1 VNRKKWLVTF
11 SLLLSLIMVFS
22 FASVALASSAS
33 SAHEGAQAP
42 ISAPEGSPPV
52 FPNFY
57 VMGWSLVNFL
67 ALLALLYKFAYGPVN
82 EMLEQR
88 STAIEGSIRHA
99 EQLKA
104 DVEKMKNEAQANLTD
119 ARKEAQ
125 EIVNRANKAA
135 EDVKTDMVAKA
146 NEEVANLKA
155 RAKDEMDAAIVQAKA
170 ELKDMTVALAIAAAE
185 KVISREFNKDD
196 HSKMVQ
202 EFVGEA
208 GDFLC

>member
-1 VNRKKWLVTF
+1 MNRKKWLVTF

-22 FASVALASSAS
+22 FASTVMASEA
-33 SAHEGAQAP
+33 AHSGPQAP
-42 ISAPEGSPPV
+42 VSTPEGSPPV

-82 EMLEQR
+82 DMLEQR

-104 DVEKMKNEAQANLTD
+104 DVEKMKNEAQANLTE

-135 EDVKTDMVAKA
+135 EDVKSEMVVKA
-146 NEEVANLKA
+146 NEEVATLKA

-196 HSKMVQ
+196 HAKMVQ

>member
-1 VNRKKWLVTF
+1 MNRKKWLVTF
-11 SLLLSLIMVFS
+11 SLLLSLIMVLS
-22 FASVALASSAS
+22 FASTVMASSAATS
-33 SAHEGAQAP
+33 SHEATSPIAAPGGA
-42 ISAPEGSPPV
+42 PPV

-67 ALLALLYKFAYGPVN
+67 ALLALLYKFAFGPVN

-104 DVEKMKNEAQANLTD
+104 DVEKMKNEAQANLTE
-119 ARKEAQ
+119 ARKESQ

-135 EDVKTDMVAKA
+135 EDVKADMVVKA
-146 NEEVANLKA
+146 QEEVAALKV
-155 RAKDEMDAAIVQAKA
+155 RAKDEMDAAISQAKA

>member
-11 SLLLSLIMVFS
+11 SLLLSLIMVLS
-22 FASVALASSAS
+22 LASVCLAS
-33 SAHEGAQAP
+33 GAAESGHSTAP
-42 ISAPEGSPPV
+42 IAAPAGAPPV
-52 FPNFY
+52 FPNIY

-67 ALLALLYKFAYGPVN
+67 ALLAILYKFAFGPVN
-82 EMLEQR
+82 DMLEQR
-88 STAIEGSIRHA
+88 SNTIEGSIRHA

-104 DVEKMKNEAQANLTD
+104 DVEKMKNEAQANLTE

-125 EIVNRANKAA
+125 DIVNRANKNA
-135 EDVKTDMVAKA
+135 EDIKAEMVAKA
-146 NEEVANLKA
+146 NEEVANLKV

-202 EFVGEA
+202 DFVGEA

>member
-1 VNRKKWLVTF
+1 
-11 SLLLSLIMVFS
+11 
-22 FASVALASSAS
+22 
-33 SAHEGAQAP
+33 
-42 ISAPEGSPPV
+42 
-52 FPNFY
+52 
-57 VMGWSLVNFL
+57 MGWSLVNFL